1 MFRSRTAFGVLVGG
15 SALAIGACHD
25 DSPITGP
32 SPGPEIAELRQEA
45 QGVGLD
51 PLLAHARHIPGFG
64 GFFLDRDGQPTVY
77 LKDARQRG
85 TAEAG
90 LAGTLR
96 ELGMTSS
103 QLRILKGNFDY
114 LQLNDWFTRAAPA
127 ALAIP
132 GAVFAD
138 LDEGSNRLR
147 LGVET
152 AAAERSVR
160 ELLARHGIPSAAA
173 VVERAEPIRYA
184 ATLRNKVTPRVGGLQ
199 INFGNFI
206 CTLGFNTRAGFG
218 LVIIRSFITNSHCT
232 TVQGGVEGT
241 QYHQPLAP
249 NLIGTEV
256 ADPAYFTGFPCPS
269 GRKCRFS
276 DAARAR
282 YANGV
287 GSDLGGIARTMFR
300 ALGFGSITINAANP
314 VLNITAEAGPVQG
327 AEVNKIGRTTG
338 WTYGKILATCI
349 AVNVSNTNV
358 TQLCQS
364 RTTNQA
370 AGVVGSGDSG
380 SPVFYWRGRSN
391 VTLIGLLWGGNAA
404 GTFFVFSPMSGIES
418 ELGPLTTF

>member
-1 MFRSRTAFGVLVGG
+1 
-15 SALAIGACHD
+15 
-25 DSPITGP
+25 
-32 SPGPEIAELRQEA
+32 
-45 QGVGLD
+45 
-51 PLLAHARHIPGFG
+51 

-96 ELGMTSS
+96 ELGMTTS
-103 QLRILKGNFDY
+103 QLRILKGEFDY

-160 ELLARHGIPSAAA
+160 ELLAGRGIPSAAV

-282 YANGV
+282 YASGV

-300 ALGFGSITINAANP
+300 ALGFGSITINPANP

-380 SPVFYWRGRSN
+380 SPVFYWRGGSN